1 MKACIWELRGRC
13 AVGQFVTGDKAA
25 AERIVSRAIR
35 NLGRGKLGWARAMSH
50 KLRGSLELE
59 KGNLQAAEAAFVSA
73 RNGFAQVKMRN
84 FQHTAEAK
92 LCEITGQLETARFQN
107 VVDWFAA
114 QEIQNPQAF
123 TEMHY
128 PTWGADANDHWS
140 SYIKENGE
148 V

>member
-1 MKACIWELRGRC
+1 MMKRL
-13 AVGQFVTGDKAA
+13 
-25 AERIVSRAIR
+25 EREKVR
-35 NLGRGKLGWARAMSH
+35 WARPMA
-50 KLRGSLELE
+50 KQVLANVEL
-59 KGNLQAAEAAFVSA
+59 KKQNINAAKVALLDA
-73 RNGFAQVKMRN
+73 RDGFEQCSMRL